1 MISGLRCSTTEQLWM
16 IEDVPAWLPTRNH
29 IRRLGESRRHQLA
42 VPALGARSLDVDGA
56 VGPIDGAS
64 AIP

>member
-1 MISGLRCSTTEQLWM
+1 M